1 MGDHR
6 VTLES
11 LTAPNLNQPTRAV
24 QFSALGDGVKIELK
38 TGVVHLLPK
47 FNGTP
52 LEDPIQ
58 HLDEFLDVC
67 TSMCPSDITEEQMRL
82 RAFSFSLK
90 ESAKDRY
97 HSLPLEALLLG

>member
-1 MGDHR
+1 MGDQR

-11 LTAPNLNQPTRAV
+11 LTAPNMDQQGRA
-24 QFSALGDGVKIELK
+24 ALFPALDEGVKFELK

-47 FNGTP
+47 FSGTP
-52 LEDPIQ
+52 LEDPIR

-67 TSMCPSDITEEQMRL
+67 NSMCPSDATEEQMRL

-90 ESAKDRY
+90 DSAKDWY
-97 HSLPLEALLLG
+97 